1 MNKLV
6 DFQIR
11 RVKENEIFFICST
24 YYGFEEFVEEIEEYL
39 NELNFSGD
47 VIVDNMILN
56 YDEDSEIRFTKYVFK
71 NGKLNMNN
79 PETINL
85 DKDNIYRKMTSE
97 YFLSTIGKDQEIFL
111 LDNLIDKLVKGEIL

>member
-6 DFQIR
+6 DFEIR
-11 RVKENEIFFICST
+11 RIKENEIFFICST

-39 NELNFSGD
+39 TEINFSGD

-71 NGKLNMNN
+71 NNKLNMNN
-79 PETINL
+79 PETIKL
-85 DKDNIYRKMTSE
+85 DKNNIYRKMTSE
-97 YFLSTIGKDQEIFL
+97 YFLSTVGGEDEIFL
-111 LDNLIDKLVKGEIL
+111 IDNFTDRLVKGEIL